1 MKLHQ
6 NKIYAKNIPQLIP
19 SNWFKH
25 RKATEF
31 TLRTSKKKWVC
42 ISCFITLNSG
52 TYYFGSGS
60 RKFCC
65 KCFLNFVDES
75 IKTFKKDCGD
85 YIKDIKK
92 LKRKISG
99 KRVMQKN
106 IISQL

>member
-1 MKLHQ
+1 M
-6 NKIYAKNIPQLIP
+6 IPQLIP
-19 SNWFKH
+19 SSWFKH

-31 TLRTSKKKWVC
+31 TLRTSKKKWIC
-42 ISCFITLNSG
+42 ISCWNSLNSG
-52 TYYFGSGS
+52 TYYLRCGGGMRGGS
-60 RKFCC
+60 RKYCC
-65 KCFLNFVDES
+65 KCFLNNVDES